1 MKANNR
7 ESQRRIA
14 YEAARIL
21 TELRSG
27 DYNYACQ
34 KAADR
39 LGLGNRRLMP
49 NRDEIESALREQQR
63 LFRGEDQATAL
74 RRLRRLAMEAMG
86 ALTRFKPLLVGP
98 VLDGTADQNS
108 PIRLHLSA
116 DTSEEVIFA
125 LSDLHIPWDESQWRM
140 KFGDGSKQTIP
151 GFRFQ
156 ADGTTIE
163 LVVLPTK
170 GHFSK
175 PLDPIDNRTTQGATL
190 SQLKQLDSRASPV

>member
-39 LGLGNRRLMP
+39 LGLGNKRLMP

-74 RRLRRLAMEAMG
+74 QHLRSLAMGAMG
-86 ALTRFKPLLVGP
+86 ALARFKPLLVGP
-98 VLDGTADQNS
+98 VFDGTADQNS
-108 PIRLHLSA
+108 PIRLHLRCQPWRAKRRLVVPGSREA
-116 DTSEEVIFA
+116 A
-125 LSDLHIPWDESQWRM
+125 LLTRRALRQR
-140 KFGDGSKQTIP
+140 GSKVGI
-151 GFRFQ
+151 
-156 ADGTTIE
+156 
-163 LVVLPTK
+163 
-170 GHFSK
+170 
-175 PLDPIDNRTTQGATL
+175 
-190 SQLKQLDSRASPV
+190 RARRPV